1 MNETPTAIELAET
14 VEVAPGAYAYVQPNG
29 TWFINNTGFIVGD
42 DGVILIDTC
51 STEARTRA
59 MLDAVRA
66 VSDAPIRTVVN
77 THHHGDHTH
86 GNYLTAPAPIVA
98 HQRCRELV
106 AGLGI
111 DHYPTA
117 FEQPDWGDL
126 ELAPPTMTFDD
137 RLDLWV
143 GGRAVELHH
152 IGPIAHTT
160 NDVVA
165 WLPDDRVL
173 YTGDLVFHQGTPF
186 VLMGSV
192 DGSLASLDTMREMDP
207 AVVVPG
213 HGPVCGV
220 EVFDEIERY
229 LRFVR
234 STAEHALANGLTPLD
249 AARDTDLGEFASLT
263 DPERIV
269 GNLHRCMADL
279 QGPDTEMSIV
289 AAIGDMITY
298 SGKPLLPC
306 SA

>member
-1 MNETPTAIELAET
+1 MIADTIEAKT
-14 VEVAPGAYAYVQPNG
+14 VEVAPGAYAYVQPDG

-42 DGVILIDTC
+42 EGVILIDTC
-51 STEARTRA
+51 STEARTKA
-59 MLDAVRA
+59 MLAAVAA
-66 VSDAPIRTVVN
+66 VTDLPIQTVVN

-86 GNYLTAPAPIVA
+86 GNYLTRPAPIVA
-98 HQRCRELV
+98 HHKCRELV

-126 ELAPPTMTFDD
+126 ELCPPTITFDD
-137 RLDLWV
+137 RLDLWA
-143 GGRAVELHH
+143 GGLSVELHH

-165 WLPDDRVL
+165 WLPEQKVL
-173 YTGDLVFHQGTPF
+173 YTGDLVFHGGTPF

-192 DGSLASLDTMREMDP
+192 DGSLAALDTMRSFGAD
-207 AVVVPG
+207 VVVPG

-220 EVFDEIERY
+220 EVFDAIEGY

-234 STAEHALANGLTPLD
+234 ETAVDALANGLSPLE
-249 AARDTDLGEFASLT
+249 AARAAELGPYATLT
-263 DPERIV
+263 DPERLV
-269 GNLHRCMADL
+269 GNLYRCMAEL
-279 QGPDTEMSIV
+279 TSPEANAAMSIV
-289 AAIGDMITY
+289 EAIGDMITY